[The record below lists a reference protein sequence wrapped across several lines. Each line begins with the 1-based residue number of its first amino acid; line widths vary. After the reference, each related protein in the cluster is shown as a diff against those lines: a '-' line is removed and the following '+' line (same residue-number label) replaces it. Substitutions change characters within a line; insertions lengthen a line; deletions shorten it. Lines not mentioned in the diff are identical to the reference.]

1 MTENQKLLQALEQAT
16 NAYFWNNA
24 MEHMVKDTYEH
35 AQACK
40 WLSSPGSRVE
50 VRVDMGGLVK
60 STLVNVRAVIVDSG
74 GEPLWEMFRATTP
87 NTNT

>member
-1 MTENQKLLQALEQAT
+1 
-16 NAYFWNNA
+16 
-24 MEHMVKDTYEH
+24 
-35 AQACK
+35 
-40 WLSSPGSRVE
+40 
-50 VRVDMGGLVK
+50 MGGLVK